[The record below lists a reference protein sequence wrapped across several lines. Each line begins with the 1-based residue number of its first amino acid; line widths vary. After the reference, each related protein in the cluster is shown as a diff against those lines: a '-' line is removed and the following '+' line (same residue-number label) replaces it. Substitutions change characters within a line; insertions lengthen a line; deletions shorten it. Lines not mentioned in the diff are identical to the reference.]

1 MIDSGLLPLSGF
13 SRAVFSER
21 AKKFGW
27 VLAQN
32 DIPLAIVGYNP
43 DLYYFTGSIQ
53 QGFALIT
60 SEGRQAYFVRK
71 DFERAQI
78 ESPLEDIKP
87 LKNFRGL
94 QEGVVQLL
102 GHYPARIALS
112 FDVIPVALYKRL
124 QAVFRD
130 VLFIDGSGFI
140 RSLRMIK
147 DKAEID
153 NIRKGI
159 EIYDKVINKL
169 PDLIHEGMTE
179 AEAEATLILAMRGL
193 GHQSHIRMRGWNQE
207 AINGYV
213 YAGRN
218 AAVPSFLDAPLGGVG
233 ANPAVAMGGGA
244 AIIQRDDPVVFDA
257 SPGVNGYVSD
267 QTRTFVFGKLSEK
280 LRNAYHVTA
289 EMISTFETEARPGDS
304 CADWF
309 DKLESMAEK
318 ARLVENFMG
327 CGKKRVLYIGHGIG
341 LELNDWPVL
350 GKKTAW
356 RLEPGMVLALEPKM
370 VFPESGA
377 VGLENDY
384 LVTDTGVKRLSIT
397 DDTLIRL

>member
-1 MIDSGLLPLSGF
+1 MIDPELLPLSGF
-13 SRAVFSER
+13 SRAVFLER
-21 AKKFGW
+21 AKKLGR

-32 DIPLAIVGYNP
+32 DIPLAIIGYNP

-53 QGFALIT
+53 QGFVLIT
-60 SEGRQAYFVRK
+60 AEGRQAYLVRK
-71 DFERAQI
+71 DFERARI
-78 ESPLEDIKP
+78 ESPLEDIRP
-87 LKNFRGL
+87 LRNFKGL
-94 QEGVVQLL
+94 KEGIVALL
-102 GHYPARIALS
+102 GRYPERLALS
-112 FDVIPVALYKRL
+112 FDVVPVALYNRL
-124 QAVFRD
+124 RAVFTD
-130 VLFIDGSGFI
+130 VIFVDGAGLI

-147 DKAEID
+147 DKGEID
-153 NIRKGI
+153 SIRKGI
-159 EIYDKVINKL
+159 AIYDRVINNL

-179 AEAEATLILAMRGL
+179 AEAEATLILAMCRL
-193 GHQSHIRMRGWNQE
+193 GHQSRTRMRGWNQE

-213 YAGRN
+213 YTGRN

-244 AIIQRDDPVVFDA
+244 AVIQRDEPVIFDA

-267 QTRTFVFGKLSEK
+267 QTRTFVVGALPEK
-280 LRNAYHVTA
+280 LKDAYHVTSD
-289 EMISTFETEARPGDS
+289 MIAAFEAGAAPGDA
-304 CADWF
+304 CEDWF
-309 DKLESMAEK
+309 YKLERMADK
-318 ARLVENFMG
+318 AGLVENFMG
-327 CGKKRVLYIGHGIG
+327 YDQKRVPYVGHGIG

-384 LVTDTGVKRLSIT
+384 LVTDTGVERLSIT